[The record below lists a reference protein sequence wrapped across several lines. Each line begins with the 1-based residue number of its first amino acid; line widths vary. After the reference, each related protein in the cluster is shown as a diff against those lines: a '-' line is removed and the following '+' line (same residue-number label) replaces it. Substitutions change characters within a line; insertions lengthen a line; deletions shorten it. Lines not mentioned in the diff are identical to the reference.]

1 MVFAHGYIPLSP
13 CQQRFPFSNHEGGG
27 RVGYSC
33 RCPDSKEVAQEL
45 TYQEAEIS
53 NGKIHV
59 AKLGHGVRQMDAY
72 FFCMHPGSLTL
83 LLSITFWFSWSHQL
97 LVIDSSWKVTSG
109 METAR
114 VIKEESLWATICI
127 ADTER
132 GAYLRASNISLSSL
146 CYQVTPCM
154 PSKSQSVV

>member
-13 CQQRFPFSNHEGGG
+13 CQQRFPFSNHDGRE

-53 NGKIHV
+53 NGKIHL

-72 FFCMHPGSLTL
+72 FFCMQASLC
-83 LLSITFWFSWSHQL
+83 SSASPAGAYGPISL
-97 LVIDSSWKVTSG
+97 LVIDSSPEIYLWNGNSRSD
-109 METAR
+109 R
-114 VIKEESLWATICI
+114 VEEDALWATMRIV
-127 ADTER
+127 DT
-132 GAYLRASNISLSSL
+132 
-146 CYQVTPCM
+146 
-154 PSKSQSVV
+154 